1 MVASRFLALA
11 ITLLAAVQSVVAAS
25 ETRYITSTNA
35 AGETVYLADDRRPS
49 LYTGRFGDCKGSSAV
64 NVTRFDAAYYRDNM
78 TVLFHLAGN
87 TAIANES
94 LMMYIGVYAYGEGR
108 FDLTFDP
115 CNANIKSLCPLNASI
130 PIEANG
136 IIPVAQSDVAAIPPI
151 ALSIPDFEGEAILRI
166 FANST
171 QAEIGCYSAVVT
183 NGASFSQ
190 PKSVG
195 SVLGAFTLVALI
207 ASFATAVYG
216 DSLLVMR
223 KHYAHSLSVMVVF
236 SVFQH
241 VYFTGA
247 LSMNWP
253 SVLVAWWSNF
263 AWSGGMIY
271 TSSMQRSIDKLI
283 GNNIGNTSHV
293 GAAGSG
299 TNQDGVGGGFDIASI
314 YRRALSLKRDVA
326 WDIYQRDHTVELG
339 RDTASHSVED
349 HLFRRELANS
359 STGFTWYGQPVQ
371 AGLPLPGNY
380 SGFAGTLAQENI
392 RVSNAFMTG
401 FLWLLI
407 LFVILVAG
415 IIALKWAV
423 EAFVAIRILKKE
435 RLTYFRTHWVGYTA
449 LVALRTLFIAFF
461 TMMLLTMFQFSYQSS
476 GGVKAVAAIVFILF
490 FVGIPACVIYAIHAG
505 LASQGTTRKSESFP
519 ASDESKQSPK
529 ILRRLGIKKLPMKM
543 PSAPFRRQASHLE
556 EDHASIHDDEEYVKK
571 FGWLSARFRRT
582 RWWYFAVW
590 TLYEF
595 IRACFYAGASGQP
608 MTQVFGL
615 LVVETLFFAFT
626 IWARPFEGQR
636 LNMLVVYLL
645 GFSKVATVALSSAFN
660 VAFNLQ
666 RITTTV
672 IGIVIIVI
680 QGILVIVTMIAILV
694 GSFSSYMSLTRNH
707 DDFRPTRL
715 ANVRE
720 RYFKHLDRT
729 APDVPRPPKPE
740 PIEVIPQEPKGPYF
754 SVSQVRRVA
763 KIEDEDPDFVAEL
776 AMLNQEGELDHES
789 TPHTSY
795 SALPMR
801 SQTPGMDGES
811 SQTPIRRGRA
821 ASGLS
826 HRSTSG
832 SYSNLPRGARLHR
845 PSWSSRDFSASR
857 DDRSGTPIDMNRNVP
872 EDETAMATPTRSGS
886 RTPKRR
892 SVTMPTSAL
901 PPMPNLDEL
910 QIGGDVSTREVI
922 ADVPTPTIRPRS
934 GTFSGSRTNTPTPGD
949 LSSFHTRATTLDMPT
964 RDSRGPL
971 TPTVERDEELYH

>member
-1 MVASRFLALA
+1 MVARRLLALA
-11 ITLLAAVQSVVAAS
+11 TTLLAAIQPVAAAS
-25 ETRYITSTNA
+25 DTRYVTTTNA
-35 AGETVYLADDRRPS
+35 AGQTVYLADDRRPS
-49 LYTGRFGDCKGSSAV
+49 LYTGQFGDCKGSSAV
-64 NVTRFDAAYYRDNM
+64 NVTRFDAAYYKDNM

-94 LMMYIGVYAYGEGR
+94 LMMYIGVYAYGQGR

-115 CNANIKSLCPLNASI
+115 CNANIASLCPLNASI

-183 NGASFSQ
+183 NGATFSQ
-190 PKSVG
+190 PKAVG
-195 SVLGAFTLVALI
+195 SILGIFTVIALI
-207 ASFATAVYG
+207 ASFATAIYG
-216 DSLLVMR
+216 DSVPVMR
-223 KHYAHSLSVMVVF
+223 RHYAHSLSVLVVF

-241 VYFTGA
+241 VFFTGA

-271 TSSMQRSIDKLI
+271 SSSMQRSIDKLI
-283 GNNIGNTSHV
+283 GNNLGNTSQV

-299 TNQDGVGGGFDIASI
+299 TNQDGVGGGFDISSI
-314 YRRALSLKRDVA
+314 YRRGLSIKRDVA
-326 WDIYQRDHTVELG
+326 WDIYQRDHSIQLR
-339 RDTASHSVED
+339 RDVLSHTFEE
-349 HLFRRELANS
+349 HLFRRDLANKT
-359 STGFTWYGQPVQ
+359 TGFSWYGQPVQ

-407 LFVILVAG
+407 LLVILVASV
-415 IIALKWAV
+415 IAFKWIL
-423 EAFVAIRILKKE
+423 EAFVVMKFMKNE
-435 RLTYFRTHWVGYTA
+435 RLNFFRKHWIRYTA

-461 TMMLLTMFQFSYQSS
+461 MMMFLTMFQFSYQSS
-476 GGVKAVAAIVFILF
+476 GGVKAVAAIIFILF
-490 FVGIPACVIYAIHAG
+490 FVGIPACVIYATYVG
-505 LASQGTTRKSESFP
+505 LASQGTILKSEVSAEEAEGRQP
-519 ASDESKQSPK
+519 SKLLSK
-529 ILRRLGIKKLPMKM
+529 LGIKKPISMKM
-543 PSAPFRRQASHLE
+543 PIVSLRRQSSHLE
-556 EDHASIHDDEEYVKK
+556 EEQISIHDDEDYVQK
-571 FGWLSARFRRT
+571 FGWLSARYRRT
-582 RWWYFAVW
+582 KWWFFAAW

-615 LVVETLFFAFT
+615 LVVEFLFFIF
-626 IWARPFEGQR
+626 ILWARPFEGQR
-636 LNMLVVYLL
+636 LNVIVVYLL

-660 VAFNLQ
+660 IAFNLE

-680 QGILVIVTMIAILV
+680 QGVLVIVTLIAIAV
-694 GSFSSYMSLTRNH
+694 GAFSSYMSATRNH
-707 DDFRPTRL
+707 DDFRPRRMVG
-715 ANVRE
+715 VRE
-720 RYFKHLDRT
+720 KYFKHLDRT
-729 APDVPRPPKPE
+729 ATDLPRPPKPE
-740 PIEVIPQEPKGPYF
+740 PVEVIPEAPKGPYF

-763 KIEDEDPDFVAEL
+763 KIEDEDPDFVAEMAIL
-776 AMLNQEGELDHES
+776 HHEEELGPEP
-789 TPHTSY
+789 TPHASY
-795 SALPMR
+795 SALPSR

-821 ASGLS
+821 ASGMS
-826 HRSTSG
+826 YRSTSG

-845 PSWSSRDFSASR
+845 PSWTSRDFSEAR
-857 DDRSGTPIDMNRNVP
+857 DDRSRTPIDMNRNVP
-872 EDETAMATPTRSGS
+872 EDETAMATPTKSGS

-892 SVTMPTSAL
+892 SVTMPMLS
-901 PPMPNLDEL
+901 PMPNVEEL
-910 QIGGDVSTREVI
+910 QIGGDVSSRDVI

-934 GTFSGSRTNTPTPGD
+934 GTFSGSRSNTPTPAERN
-949 LSSFHTRATTLDMPT
+949 SFHTRSTTLDMPA

-971 TPTVERDEELYH
+971 TPAVERDEESEH

>member
-1 MVASRFLALA
+1 MVAWRLLALA
-11 ITLLAAVQSVVAAS
+11 TILLAAIQPVAAAS
-25 ETRYITSTNA
+25 DTRYVTTTNS
-35 AGETVYLADDRRPS
+35 AGQTVYLADDRRPS
-49 LYTGRFGDCKGSSAV
+49 LYTGQFGDCKGSSAV
-64 NVTRFDAAYYRDNM
+64 NVTRFDAAYYKDNM

-94 LMMYIGVYAYGEGR
+94 LMMYIGVYAYGQGR

-115 CNANIKSLCPLNASI
+115 CNANIASLCPLNASI

-183 NGASFSQ
+183 NGATFSQ
-190 PKSVG
+190 PKAVG
-195 SVLGAFTLVALI
+195 SVLGIFTVIALI
-207 ASFATAVYG
+207 ASFATAIYG
-216 DSLLVMR
+216 DSVPVMW
-223 KHYAHSLSVMVVF
+223 KHYAHSLSVLVVF

-241 VYFTGA
+241 VFFTGA

-271 TSSMQRSIDKLI
+271 SSSMQRSIDKLI
-283 GNNIGNTSHV
+283 GNNLGNTSQV

-299 TNQDGVGGGFDIASI
+299 TNQDGVGGGFDISSI
-314 YRRALSLKRDVA
+314 YRRSLSVKRDIA
-326 WDIYQRDHTVELG
+326 WDIYQRDHSIQLR
-339 RDTASHSVED
+339 RDVLSRTFEE
-349 HLFRRELANS
+349 HLFRRDLANKTS
-359 STGFTWYGQPVQ
+359 GFNWYGQPVQ

-407 LFVILVAG
+407 LLVILVASV
-415 IIALKWAV
+415 IAFKWV
-423 EAFVAIRILKKE
+423 LEAFVATKLMKNE
-435 RLTYFRTHWVGYTA
+435 RLGFFRKHWIRYTT
-449 LVALRTLFIAFF
+449 LVALRTLFVAFF
-461 TMMLLTMFQFSYQSS
+461 MMMFLTMFQFSYQSS
-476 GGVKAVAAIVFILF
+476 GGVKAVAAIIFILF
-490 FVGIPACVIYAIHAG
+490 FVGIPACVIYAIYVG
-505 LASQGTTRKSESFP
+505 MASQGTILKSEVP
-519 ASDESKQSPK
+519 AEQAEGRQPSKLLSK
-529 ILRRLGIKKLPMKM
+529 LGIKKPISILMPMI
-543 PSAPFRRQASHLE
+543 SLRQQPSHLG
-556 EDHASIHDDEEYVKK
+556 EDRSSLHDDEEYLQK
-571 FGWLSARFRRT
+571 FGWLSARYRRT
-582 RWWYFAVW
+582 KWWFFAAW

-615 LVVETLFFAFT
+615 LVVEFLFFIF
-626 IWARPFEGQR
+626 ILWARPFEGQR
-636 LNMLVVYLL
+636 LNVIVVYLL

-660 VAFNLQ
+660 ITFNLE

-680 QGILVIVTMIAILV
+680 QGVLVIVTLIAIAV
-694 GSFSSYMSLTRNH
+694 GAFSSYMSITRNH
-707 DDFRPTRL
+707 EDFRPRRMMG
-715 ANVRE
+715 VRE
-720 RYFKHLDRT
+720 KYFKHLDRT
-729 APDVPRPPKPE
+729 ATDLPRPPKPE
-740 PIEVIPQEPKGPYF
+740 PVEVVTREPKGPYF

-763 KIEDEDPDFVAEL
+763 KIEDEDPDFVAEM
-776 AMLNQEGELDHES
+776 AMLHHEEELGPEP
-789 TPHTSY
+789 TPHASY
-795 SALPMR
+795 SALPSR

-821 ASGLS
+821 ASGMS

-845 PSWSSRDFSASR
+845 PSWTSRDFSETR
-857 DDRSGTPIDMNRNVP
+857 DDRSRTPIDMTRNVP
-872 EDETAMATPTRSGS
+872 EDETVMPTPTRSGS

-892 SVTMPTSAL
+892 SVTMPAILS
-901 PPMPNLDEL
+901 PMPNVNEL
-910 QIGGDVSTREVI
+910 QMGGDVSSRDVI
-922 ADVPTPTIRPRS
+922 ADVPTPLIRPRS
-934 GTFSGSRTNTPTPGD
+934 GTFGGSRSNTPTPAERN
-949 LSSFHTRATTLDMPT
+949 SFHTRSTTLDMPA

-971 TPTVERDEELYH
+971 TPAVEREEESYH